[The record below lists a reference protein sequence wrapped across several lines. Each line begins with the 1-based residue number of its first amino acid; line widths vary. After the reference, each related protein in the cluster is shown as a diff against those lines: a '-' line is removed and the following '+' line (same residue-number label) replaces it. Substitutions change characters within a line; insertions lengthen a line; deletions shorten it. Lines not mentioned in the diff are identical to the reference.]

1 MIGIVDYGIGN
12 LKSLLNG
19 FNFHL
24 NEASEIRLITNPK
37 ELCKCKKIILPGVG
51 AFQAAMDQLNNI
63 GFTNE
68 IKRLAEKDIPI
79 LGICLGMQL
88 LGTKSFERGEHQGLN
103 LIDGKVEKINWS
115 GVNVPHMG
123 WNSVEHNS
131 SELFKNIKINSDFY
145 FVHSYHF
152 IPDNP
157 DVVISK
163 TNYGKSF
170 VSAVKKHNIYGVQFH
185 PEKSQQD
192 GLTVLKNF
200 IDI

>member
-19 FNFHL
+19 FNYHL
-24 NEASEIRLITNPK
+24 NEPSEIHLITNPK

-68 IKRLAEKDIPI
+68 IKKLAEKDIPI

-88 LGTKSFERGEHQGLN
+88 LGTKSFERGEHRGLN
-103 LIDGKVEKINWS
+103 LIEGKVEKINWS

-152 IPDNP
+152 IPDNS
-157 DVVISK
+157 DFVISK

-170 VSAVKKHNIYGVQFH
+170 VSAVKKQNIFGVQFH

-192 GLTVLKNF
+192 GLTILKNF